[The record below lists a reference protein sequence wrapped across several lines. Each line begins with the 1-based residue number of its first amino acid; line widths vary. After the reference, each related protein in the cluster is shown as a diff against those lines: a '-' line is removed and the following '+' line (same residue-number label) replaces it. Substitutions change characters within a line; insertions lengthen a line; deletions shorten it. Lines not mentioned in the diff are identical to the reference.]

1 MNNVSSIGYKNLESH
16 FQNVT
21 KTTILPPF
29 VKINGQVTSIYTS
42 LYATSS
48 IQSENARKNVNMTGK
63 QEYIVYTVSKTFFSN
78 YKTHLYH

>member
-1 MNNVSSIGYKNLESH
+1 MNNVSSIGYKHLESH
-16 FQNVT
+16 FQNVA
-21 KTTILPPF
+21 KTILPPF
-29 VKINGQVTSIYTS
+29 VKINGRVTSIYTC